1 MPVRPDYSKEAFV
14 LELRVQS
21 DAGVQQFGV
30 VILQPRLRHR
40 RQLIRRDHVVR
51 VTGSVGCGR
60 ADVVIEVGGG
70 KIWQRL
76 REAVE
81 SGESKGLDDMI
92 VLRLQR
98 LSVARA

>member
-1 MPVRPDYSKEAFV
+1 
-14 LELRVQS
+14 
-21 DAGVQQFGV
+21 
-30 VILQPRLRHR
+30 
-40 RQLIRRDHVVR
+40 
-51 VTGSVGCGR
+51 
-60 ADVVIEVGGG
+60 VVIEVGGG